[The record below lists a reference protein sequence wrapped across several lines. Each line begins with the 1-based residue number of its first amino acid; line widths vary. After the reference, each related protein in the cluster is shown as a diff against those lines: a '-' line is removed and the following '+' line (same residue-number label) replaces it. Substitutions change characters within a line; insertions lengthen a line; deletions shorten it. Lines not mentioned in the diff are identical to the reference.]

1 MPQTDTMGQKF
12 FGISTVLNST
22 LKEHLLKDPI
32 KCEANEANN
41 KIINHF
47 NELKKLTF
55 KLQRVRESVGNFKI
69 SRR

>member
-1 MPQTDTMGQKF
+1 MGQKF